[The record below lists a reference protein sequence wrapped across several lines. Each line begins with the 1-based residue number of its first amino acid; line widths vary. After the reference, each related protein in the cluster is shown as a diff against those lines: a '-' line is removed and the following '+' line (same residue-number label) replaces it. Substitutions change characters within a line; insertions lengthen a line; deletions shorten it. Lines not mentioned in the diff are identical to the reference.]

1 MVQIQCTQARMCAQR
16 SEIWERPRAK
26 EKQERERAASG
37 AMLVG
42 KDHEVTAAK
51 LGRSIPSLTLGIK
64 LRPYKVEGR
73 AGGKAPAKRKRANC
87 VRRNLPYENDTR
99 LGMFVKSYFR
109 LASRPSDGGTCSN
122 RRTHRCSPW

>member
-37 AMLVG
+37 AILVG

-64 LRPYKVEGR
+64 LRPFPFLLLFCPWPFPNLTSLR
-73 AGGKAPAKRKRANC
+73 AHPRLRALDLNH
-87 VRRNLPYENDTR
+87 EKQKTQ
-99 LGMFVKSYFR
+99 
-109 LASRPSDGGTCSN
+109 
-122 RRTHRCSPW
+122 RRTPLETAR